1 MIAFILFSIGALS
14 PSDRATARD
23 TVYQLDPIVVVGTRE
38 PARLSRCVNSAIVL
52 SPSRLAASTE
62 DNVLANLGNNDASIS
77 ISSVKSV
84 GYGLGTIGQGQ
95 LFIRGLGFSPN
106 NGTLVLID
114 GRPDIAGLF
123 GHPLPD
129 TYERAGLYSA
139 DLIKGGA
146 STLYGSNAIAGVLDL
161 TSFYRPDLD
170 RFTKAELWGGT
181 FKSLDGSLQHSQKF
195 GRAIIAGW
203 YDYVQSDNQGIN
215 NQFLSRAGG
224 FRTQLD
230 TLAGWTLFLSGKYSD
245 FFFADPGPDYQPL
258 RTTGNIA
265 RSGVTFGADRPR
277 RNWSLS
283 ARLYSSY
290 GDHHF
295 SDGFNSV
302 DRNSGADLFARWRI
316 PGEEWLTIS
325 GGASADYIGGSA
337 YNGTPFVLTG
347 NFGDYE
353 YAGMLQAEAH
363 VDTAVTL
370 IAGGR
375 MISNDRYSRHA
386 VYQLGAIISPE
397 RIGSLKLSVASAY
410 RNPTVMESQLFLI
423 SNPDSLRP
431 EEGTFYEIG
440 YYNRIA
446 PSLSFNGA
454 VFWRDGKNLIESV
467 PNSVPPPPVTFV
479 NTGTFHHSGWEA
491 SATYVQGGFRLT
503 PSFSHLNQ
511 KDFLI
516 STPEDKFALSA
527 ALTQSFWSASLE
539 SISALKTHS
548 DSTRADGSVQ
558 EEVLKDYT
566 VINADLRVHVTRKA
580 SLLLRLEN
588 LFDTKYQ
595 IVFGYPMPGFT
606 VRGGLSFQI

>member
-1 MIAFILFSIGALS
+1 MLAMILLFFAGLTSADSTGV
-14 PSDRATARD
+14 RD
-23 TVYQLDPIVVVGTRE
+23 TIYQLDPIVVVGTRE

-52 SPSRLAASTE
+52 GPTRVAAATE
-62 DNVLANLGNNDASIS
+62 DNLLANLGNNHASIS

-161 TSFYRPDLD
+161 TSFYRPDRD
-170 RFTKAELWGGT
+170 RFTKAELWGGS
-181 FKSLDGSLQHSQKF
+181 FSSLDGSLQHSQKI
-195 GRAIIAGW
+195 GRAIMAGW
-203 YDYVQSDNQGIN
+203 YDYVKSDNQGAN
-215 NQFLSRAGG
+215 NQFQSRAGG
-224 FRTQLD
+224 FRAQLD
-230 TLAGWTLFLSGKYSD
+230 TLDGWTLFLSGKYSD
-245 FFFADPGPDYQPL
+245 FFFADPGPDYRPF

-265 RSGVTFGADRPR
+265 RSGVTFGADHPGRTL
-277 RNWSLS
+277 SLS

-295 SDGFNSV
+295 SDGFTSV
-302 DRNSGADLFARWRI
+302 DRNNGADLFARLHVPRAD
-316 PGEEWLTIS
+316 WLIIS
-325 GGASADYIGGSA
+325 GGTSANYLGGSA
-337 YNGTPFVLTG
+337 HNGTPFVQTG

-375 MISNDRYSRHA
+375 LVSNDRYGSHA
-386 VYQLGAIISPE
+386 VYQLGAVISPD
-397 RIGSLKLSVASAY
+397 RLGSVKLSVATAY

-423 SNPDSLRP
+423 SNPDSLKP

-440 YYNRIA
+440 YYNRLVG
-446 PSLSFNGA
+446 SLSFDGA
-454 VFWRDGKNLIESV
+454 VFWRNGRNLIETV
-467 PNSVPPPPVTFV
+467 PNPNAPPPVTFV
-479 NTGTFHHSGWEA
+479 NTGSFRHSGWEA
-491 SATYVQGGFRLT
+491 ALTYAAGAVRIR
-503 PSFSHLNQ
+503 PSFMHLNQ
-511 KDFLI
+511 KEFLI
-516 STPEDKFALSA
+516 STPEDKFVLSA
-527 ALTQSFWSASLE
+527 AYAKPVWSVSLE
-539 SISALKTHS
+539 SISAFKTHS
-548 DSTRADGSVQ
+548 DSTRADGSTAD
-558 EEVLKDYT
+558 ELIKDYA
-566 VINADLRVHVTRKA
+566 VINADLHLRVTPKA
-580 SLLLRLEN
+580 TLLLRVEN

-606 VRGGLSFQI
+606 LRGGLSFQI